1 MTENKLKAVS
11 ISNTMGKSSK
21 QFNNQCLEDDDQEMQ
36 NMKEEIKD
44 HVSQME
50 PNDGDDEDEL
60 SDAELLDVVTDSHLI
75 Y

>member
-11 ISNTMGKSSK
+11 IQNTMGKSNK
-21 QFNNQCLEDDDQEMQ
+21 QFNNQYLEDDDQEMQ

-50 PNDGDDEDEL
+50 PNDCDDEDEL
-60 SDAELLDVVTDSHLI
+60 SDAEL
-75 Y
+75 